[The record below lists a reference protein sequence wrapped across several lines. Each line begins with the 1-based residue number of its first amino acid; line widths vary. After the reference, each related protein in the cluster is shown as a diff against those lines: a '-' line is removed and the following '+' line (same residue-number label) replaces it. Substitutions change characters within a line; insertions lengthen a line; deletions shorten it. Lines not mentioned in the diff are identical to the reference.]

1 MSFSFFPS
9 NTAAPD
15 IDNHDLLPIGADRHD
30 SSDEAR
36 QAHLQGISSYLMS
49 EHDEGARQRVTDT
62 LGRVPD
68 VADTKSRNYWAG
80 RAYAKAN
87 GFYGNPE
94 NYWRAQNMKLPY
106 AEKKGDMYELIGAEL
121 AQKTHT
127 HHLQLKQQEKE
138 YEAFEARNAD
148 TLSKLL
154 AGHDYEEFYGEGGGI
169 SRIDMQQLAEQM
181 DSSIM
186 DQVNALPWKQKAP
199 MSRNPLLDMTA
210 EATGINMQKVLRI
223 NAVMKQVRKAAELTE
238 DGDFEAHGALRRV
251 SDKIGTLVAN
261 IAEIDK
267 DGNYHIPE
275 EDLAY
280 IHRGLMTIAEE
291 IKERDVVDS
300 LDNFNLA
307 FMSTFDDIAAFL
319 VNFEASSGN
328 DRISQEALD
337 AQEAAHLKSWQLFEY
352 GENNPAFIDGHVIR
366 TPDEYVQR
374 YMQRFYDQNARVT
387 RNELARKQH
396 TAIRQLQGAFQA
408 YAQVAASSA
417 DHLAWYKKVT
427 KGAAAMAGD
436 SALYLLPIVG
446 QSVGTAGAIASGYER
461 NMNSNYF
468 EGLRGSEALVRSWQ
482 DDNIQALVELLP
494 WSRVGGA
501 GLNKW
506 AGKMLNKGKVGTLTR
521 SIAKFSSRGG
531 LRAYALEVGGM
542 FIDEGLIEPLSGGIL
557 TLTSDAALDAL
568 GIAHGESRSFSEAFE
583 DITELYEDP
592 AQAGALGLFSAVLN
606 GARLPALLSQS
617 RHFATL
623 SDTWER
629 VGLSKAQAQRVIES
643 ENPLDAGQKLWQ
655 EEMAKD
661 PTAVRERM
669 RKKSKQQPEEGSILL
684 ATGQMQG
691 AEGDANRIRQET
703 WREMQQRGFVPQVEA
718 LGERDGEEHF
728 RITELSPNGEQVLA
742 THEFNAKKA
751 DDYLAARITMA
762 EQRHFAGQQNVIY
775 GAMSDHASQI
785 VGEAMAQAA
794 ENTKGKK
801 GITIE
806 NLNELPEGIGE
817 QVQRDGML
825 TIKSIKLAA
834 EKLGGKWKSV
844 FSSFAERQSIAEQQ
858 GASATGSAVL
868 RMREASPYNTRGIH
882 GSTIHVA
889 RGSARAHEVLE
900 DTIESFADMD
910 LQERALRL
918 TDEQSLTPEEAMKAA
933 FSEQVA
939 MVRATRD
946 SLMRIDSSLKLPE
959 LPEDASYMQLI
970 ETLSQMGVSQML
982 TTGLLPKE
990 LDGITDMI
998 KGAVDLSA
1006 QSVKLARAW
1015 KKAKDQGLDGLP
1027 EMSDYFEQLGMDV
1040 RDTFSRARIDERV
1053 LEAVRKSRP
1062 IIQGQQQ
1069 LMGVDVPT
1077 VEQIREEQA
1086 AAQARDDEEEAF
1098 EDKHRIEA
1106 SPQQVQA
1113 SHASDVEQHITHTSS
1128 RASSAVHG
1136 VFVDNAAAYNKAG
1149 GYWMG
1154 CIPVKHLS
1162 DSKDVQQV
1170 KAGAKGKHGVINP
1183 ITGDYQQD
1191 TEAIYVWKR
1200 KDGRLEVISGRH
1212 KYDLALRT
1220 DTEAVTC
1227 YVYLESS
1234 KHDAKWAR
1242 LLDFENNMRGDQA
1255 DELTAAI
1262 YTRETGYTDQQ
1273 LQRKG
1278 LMRNK
1283 SKSKRGILIGRE
1295 AREELWTR
1303 FKNGAI
1309 SPIDAEIIV
1318 QMTKNL
1324 RNAERI
1330 EDIQAKCVHLLDQKK
1345 SWDYISAMVQ
1355 LMASKESV
1363 FMKQGLLDLGA
1374 DFEADME
1381 KAAAYIEKSVQGLN
1395 EAITIIKQ
1403 GKKLSGKKKQL
1414 AARLGLSTTSQ
1425 TETEQKLDDLT
1436 LMKEMFAAVG
1446 SYPELIAAAQMWDGK
1461 TELDPVGYALTYA
1474 TKARERANA
1483 EKELSREDW
1492 EQSQV
1497 DYSGMGELSFSTRR
1511 KLDEL
1516 GLKPSDVVRPQRHAS
1531 TRDEARGIL
1540 LGVRDTMFRI
1550 REGSKRA
1557 SDLVPI
1563 RGKGIIAPGVDFEVF
1578 VTGKTADKTSSG
1590 KALAKSITS
1599 KEIHYLAAA
1608 NIDLLWMK
1616 SFPLD
1621 IEQSRNGAT
1630 DIKEVHKRTA
1640 YFEQEGKIY
1649 KVKITAKRFKTQSQ
1663 TDNLYSIE
1671 ITDVIELKEPDGSL
1685 VDRSNETASPHTP
1698 HQAQGDDSTLSPDVK
1713 PTSSTDVNFTASVR
1727 NLVSAHTID
1736 LSRLKDAAKL
1746 GGMPLPSI
1754 AVTRTD
1760 KPYAW
1765 GSPSSSLTLI
1775 AGSELA
1781 DPEQGNDVYTAD
1793 AYTGVFPSVVNKK
1806 SAQAQDIMD
1815 KIQTLAKQATKYNL
1829 DSEASIVDDIR
1840 RVLDNH
1846 PIKSELISNGLHYSN
1861 AFYLLFAAKTKHK
1874 PQLAEVD
1881 IHVLRWEDAELRTA
1895 SENFADVLN
1904 STSSSSEEKHNE
1916 IDKFALLL
1924 EASIEKVPSDLAF
1937 RGVTILAIKRMIASI
1952 RDEKTGLNGAMALA
1966 GEIAEARRK
1975 GYKKPEMLSLTH
1987 MKEHADANPKKFDK
2001 FKQEIAEYYS
2011 DELILEESGE
2021 AMTLDTVTRHM
2032 KYNKNRGNEK
2042 GALGMNNGQV
2052 FAARAQ
2058 KIITLSELKEQRD
2071 KLVSTVEHS
2080 ERKTEAVSKME
2091 AFGEALAAVV
2101 HEDYFSA
2108 RDTANKILAEAPS
2121 ANRASIANAM
2131 KGAHLSWKKG
2141 AKKAQLEILGAEAV
2155 EAIDALPMDYFESVP
2170 QRAVKLNEW
2179 KFALASTELK
2189 ADRAL
2194 TRILRENNIK
2204 PIWHD
2209 GTQEGRAEAMAS
2221 LQKTRVTFSMRTF
2234 NESAM
2239 AARAVFAER
2248 ADEKES
2254 VQLLKRYDL
2263 LIDTLQESLAAGNR
2277 DETLGTGAQR
2287 YAAIISLLEATK
2299 GVLPE
2304 KYTHMGKLNGLLKWA
2319 AVYAQMIETGEIP
2332 RTGSGVLKGH
2342 IAEKFVQS
2350 MKNKKNDMLLQGLSE
2365 SEAREAMATL
2375 AAERIETSL
2384 LKVANAAR
2392 ARVDMFIKDRAWER
2406 VELTAERAYPKKEKG
2421 RKSPR
2426 GKLDSAGYKQME
2438 YALSVMRM
2446 DSNAIAEEMAGLRGR
2461 IAELIP
2467 DSEDYA
2473 ARKDELEEQLNQV
2486 AVFGCWSRMSAPQAQ
2501 SAAEAFVAL
2510 VMQRKTLWEQQL
2522 EKRVLHR
2529 HYVMNQLKARFKVD
2543 NNANNRSE
2551 GKRSYNPLKTLKRVG
2566 KETGYGLMNYN
2577 QLLLSSKHVFGEQFT
2592 RERIQDMV
2600 DATQSLNIANTENET
2615 FFAQSVSEATGIDL
2629 SEENALIDWLNDF
2642 GKVQNTGIKKQEF
2655 ITYTIK
2661 LPIDEARA
2669 WVALSKEER
2678 AAKREKLTK
2687 DATEQELA
2695 TRNIP
2700 SERDIWMMEQ
2710 DLKEHDLKAAE
2721 GKSMSKRKW
2730 VEVRGRHKS
2739 GNTVELIASKDAV
2752 ANALL
2757 LFEQEDYE
2765 HLIEHE
2771 GFVPIDAQGNI
2782 IDRSTDRE
2790 TPIDPQR
2797 TLQPLYDYVGVEA
2810 LSLAHKLRRKV
2821 SENFEGV
2828 AKKYAEERGINIAQK
2843 PKYWR
2848 GNFNLNIM
2856 LEKDTLTQL
2865 NASAGAGYGFL
2876 IDRVKHHSAIEW
2888 TNTMSAVFLRSIKD
2902 QNNYLYTSHIT
2913 NDWRA
2918 MLMDTSFSRGIELE
2932 LGKEYLDTLKS
2943 WINIIDGASMAD
2955 ELANKWT
2962 QNILGAMMR
2971 GVANAALSGNGWVL
2985 AKQSSAILHGMLG
2998 GEVPRDVIEG
3008 REGIRELEY
3017 RHIGMGEFAA
3027 AMARSKA
3034 GQSKISLKEIGESKA
3049 FLARLDSKY
3058 KRIAQRMT
3066 LKDGQRQ
3073 HRYMMRYTDASMD
3086 AIDYV
3091 DRKFNVLS
3099 MHALADA
3106 IYHNLEKQ
3114 KKEKNINWTHEEM
3127 VQAALDSV
3135 GRAISLS
3142 AQPKRIIDKSLF
3154 AARGGLITNI
3164 MLMFKSEIINKLG
3177 LTISRMMSGEI
3188 YSATSLHLL
3197 YGISTAFIAT
3207 AIGWI
3212 RYGDSDDDEDKA
3224 LWKEALSF
3232 GVKIGTGD
3240 LSATPIIGDGIKSI
3254 TSRLTGE
3261 WNSAR
3266 PLHEMFIDPIG
3277 IYQKSARLISG
3288 KKQGRDMTAHDYLS
3302 TTQGLI
3308 RAFGAASGIFL
3319 NNKGGSTAATILD
3332 LATASNQARTLSDFI
3347 KKLHELTE

>member
-169 SRIDMQQLAEQM
+169 SSIDMQQLGEQM
-181 DSSIM
+181 DSSVM
-186 DQVNALPWKQKAP
+186 DHVAALPWKQKAP

-210 EATGINMQKVLRI
+210 EAEGVNMQKVLRI
-223 NAVMKQVRKAAELTE
+223 NAVMKQVRKAAQLTE
-238 DGDFEAHGALRRV
+238 DGDFKAHDALRRV
-251 SDKIGTLVAN
+251 GDKIGTLVAN

-794 ENTKGKK
+794 ENTDGKK

-817 QVQRDGML
+817 HVQRDGML

-990 LDGITDMI
+990 LDPITDMI

-1027 EMSDYFEQLGMDV
+1027 EMSDYFDQLGMDV
-1040 RDTFSRARIDERV
+1040 RDTFTRARIDERV

-1106 SPQQVQA
+1106 SPQQVQQA
-1113 SHASDVEQHITHTSS
+1113 HTSDVEQQLTHTSS
-1128 RASSAVHG
+1128 RASAAVHG

-1154 CIPVKHLS
+1154 CIPVKQLS

-1303 FKNGAI
+1303 FKNGVI
-1309 SPIDAEIIV
+1309 SPMDAEIIV

-1403 GKKLSGKKKQL
+1403 GKKLSGKKKEL
-1414 AARLGLSTTSQ
+1414 AQRLGLSTTSQ

-1436 LMKEMFAAVG
+1436 LMKEMFASVG

-1461 TELDPVGYALTYA
+1461 AELDPVGYALSYA

-1497 DYSGMGELSFSTRR
+1497 DYSGMGEFSFSTRR
-1511 KLDEL
+1511 TLDEL
-1516 GLKPSDVVRPQRHAS
+1516 GLKPSDVVRPQRYAS
-1531 TRDEARGIL
+1531 TREEAKEIL
-1540 LGVRDTMFRI
+1540 FGVRGTMFRR
-1550 REGSKRA
+1550 REGSKKD

-1563 RGKGIIAPGVDFEVF
+1563 QGRGVIAKDTDFEAF
-1578 VTGKTADKTSSG
+1578 VTSKTIRKATSAEAIKKTLRSTSADYHF
-1590 KALAKSITS
+1590 I
-1599 KEIHYLAAA
+1599 AAA
-1608 NIDLLWMK
+1608 NIDYLWGQ
-1616 SFPLD
+1616 SFAFTIKPDKRGKANIKGVHQRIAYILINQDLCQVKLTAKEFHNEKDINHLYSVEIENVEKINELD
-1621 IEQSRNGAT
+1621 
-1630 DIKEVHKRTA
+1630 
-1640 YFEQEGKIY
+1640 
-1649 KVKITAKRFKTQSQ
+1649 VKAKRFDSQ
-1663 TDNLYSIE
+1663 EN
-1671 ITDVIELKEPDGSL
+1671 
-1685 VDRSNETASPHTP
+1685 NPHT
-1698 HQAQGDDSTLSPDVK
+1698 HNQAQGDDSTLSPDVK

-1727 NLVSAHTID
+1727 NWKARQIQEVLSSEEGQKLDAYIKSIPENGDTSSMPDLILRTLDSDEAQD
-1736 LSRLKDAAKL
+1736 LSSLL
-1746 GGMPLPSI
+1746 G
-1754 AVTRTD
+1754 VD
-1760 KPYAW
+1760 
-1765 GSPSSSLTLI
+1765 LT
-1775 AGSELA
+1775 G
-1781 DPEQGNDVYTAD
+1781 
-1793 AYTGVFPSVVNKK
+1793 
-1806 SAQAQDIMD
+1806 AQI
-1815 KIQTLAKQATKYNL
+1815 I
-1829 DSEASIVDDIR
+1829 I
-1840 RVLDNH
+1840 
-1846 PIKSELISNGLHYSN
+1846 
-1861 AFYLLFAAKTKHK
+1861 
-1874 PQLAEVD
+1874 
-1881 IHVLRWEDAELRTA
+1881 
-1895 SENFADVLN
+1895 
-1904 STSSSSEEKHNE
+1904 SSSSIIHALRKHGNDSQTEELQRDLTMDD
-1916 IDKFALLL
+1916 ILLL
-1924 EASIEKVPSDLAF
+1924 PLIIRNKDSVETSGKKKIHFFKNLDDGRIHQVYFVLERSKNKPPRLKLKTAWAEALRSGITPEMESLND
-1937 RGVTILAIKRMIASI
+1937 R
-1952 RDEKTGLNGAMALA
+1952 GLNAQHSGSIVTNIHH
-1966 GEIAEARRK
+1966 GV
-1975 GYKKPEMLSLTH
+1975 KKIYPE
-1987 MKEHADANPKKFDK
+1987 N
-2001 FKQEIAEYYS
+2001 
-2011 DELILEESGE
+2011 
-2021 AMTLDTVTRHM
+2021 
-2032 KYNKNRGNEK
+2032 
-2042 GALGMNNGQV
+2042 
-2052 FAARAQ
+2052 
-2058 KIITLSELKEQRD
+2058 
-2071 KLVSTVEHS
+2071 
-2080 ERKTEAVSKME
+2080 
-2091 AFGEALAAVV
+2091 
-2101 HEDYFSA
+2101 FS
-2108 RDTANKILAEAPS
+2108 S
-2121 ANRASIANAM
+2121 
-2131 KGAHLSWKKG
+2131 
-2141 AKKAQLEILGAEAV
+2141 
-2155 EAIDALPMDYFESVP
+2155 
-2170 QRAVKLNEW
+2170 
-2179 KFALASTELK
+2179 
-2189 ADRAL
+2189 
-2194 TRILRENNIK
+2194 
-2204 PIWHD
+2204 
-2209 GTQEGRAEAMAS
+2209 
-2221 LQKTRVTFSMRTF
+2221 FSMRTF
-2234 NESAM
+2234 SESAM

-2254 VQLLKRYDL
+2254 IQLLKRYDL
-2263 LIDTLQESLAAGNR
+2263 LIDTLQESLAASNR

-2304 KYTHMGKLNGLLKWA
+2304 KYTRMGKLNGLLKWA

-2392 ARVDMFIKDRAWER
+2392 ARVDMFLKDRAWER

-2426 GKLDSAGYKQME
+2426 GKLDSAGYHQME

-2486 AVFGCWSRMSAPQAQ
+2486 SVFGCWSRMSAPQAQ
-2501 SAAEAFVAL
+2501 AAAEAFVAL

-2592 RERIQDMV
+2592 RERIQEMV

-2771 GFVPIDAQGNI
+2771 GFTPIDAQGNI

-3114 KKEKNINWTHEEM
+3114 KKEKNLNWTHEEM

-3347 KKLHELTE
+3347 KKLRELTE